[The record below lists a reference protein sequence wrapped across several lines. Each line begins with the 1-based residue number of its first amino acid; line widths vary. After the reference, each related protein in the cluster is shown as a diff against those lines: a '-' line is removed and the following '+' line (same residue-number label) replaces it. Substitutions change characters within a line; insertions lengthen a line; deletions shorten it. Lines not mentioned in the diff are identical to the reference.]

1 MPRMNRYEKTLIL
14 LLRISAVVL
23 LLAIVPAIM
32 PFSWMMAI
40 HRQLGMGELPQ
51 GPIVGYLTRSLSAI
65 YALHGALLLFL
76 SFDVRRFLPVVK
88 CIVLLC
94 IALGAGLLL
103 LDIAVGMPPGWI
115 IGEGPFLIAYYGF
128 LFWLTTKIKGDS

>member
-1 MPRMNRYEKTLIL
+1 MFRMNRYEKTLIV

-23 LLAIVPAIM
+23 LVAIVPAVM
-32 PFSWMMAI
+32 PFSWMVVI

-51 GPIVGYLTRSLSAI
+51 GPIVGYLTRSLSAL

-88 CIVLLC
+88 CIVLLSV
-94 IALGAGLLL
+94 AFGAGLLV
-103 LDIAVGMPPGWI
+103 LDVAVGMPPGWI
-115 IGEGPFLIAYYGF
+115 IGEAPFVIVFSGV
-128 LFWLTTKIKGDS
+128 LFWLATKVKGDA